1 MIPILLSFYLY
12 IVAQKDYQA
21 TNVQSEVEFV
31 LAHHFRIEVY
41 HLFDIETIKS

>member
-12 IVAQKDYQA
+12 IVSQKDYQA
-21 TNVQSEVEFV
+21 TNVQSEEEFMF
-31 LAHHFRIEVY
+31 AHHFRTEVC